1 MGGSE
6 SKVNFRRAIVELE
19 TGSQGDEAFWESFWA
34 SDGVSCAQDVWALVP
49 SAEVRALREEH
60 PSLLATLIYKGEI
73 NTYYCIDAIVVFSGV
88 ARLRESLKTAQE
100 HPDGG
105 KIVLRETLN
114 SARLLTRITP
124 LLYEDVEWIGF
135 YHSKIPSENGE

>member
-49 SAEVRALREEH
+49 SAEVRALR
-60 PSLLATLIYKGEI
+60 
-73 NTYYCIDAIVVFSGV
+73 
-88 ARLRESLKTAQE
+88 
-100 HPDGG
+100 
-105 KIVLRETLN
+105 
-114 SARLLTRITP
+114 
-124 LLYEDVEWIGF
+124 
-135 YHSKIPSENGE
+135 

>member
-60 PSLLATLIYKGEI
+60 PSLLATLIYKGG
-73 NTYYCIDAIVVFSGV
+73 NYPRLYFQLYYISRC
-88 ARLRESLKTAQE
+88 
-100 HPDGG
+100 G
-105 KIVLRETLN
+105 KI
-114 SARLLTRITP
+114 TRI
-124 LLYEDVEWIGF
+124 VENSSRTSRWR
-135 YHSKIPSENGE
+135 KDCAA